1 MSVSIMLIDEDESYI
16 NPVEKKFIKELGE
29 KAIINI
35 ITDRNY
41 MLQYFQTPR
50 HIDILIINK
59 NMYFTQLEKHDIAN
73 MFFLSETDT
82 NAVRNIFKYISVK
95 YIFDYVINNLR
106 TETKNMIDV
115 SIKTHV
121 IMFYS
126 PMGGCGTT
134 YVSNIAAKLIARD
147 KKVLYIS
154 TEPMQSFAA
163 ETGCVKYMSD
173 TFEHALLSNDHS
185 LIDAMDKELFSS
197 GCDYLAP
204 IHLRIADKVIPLSNY
219 IGFIDRIK
227 NEKNYDYIIL
237 DTSSDFNEE
246 KCRLMNFADKVVILT
261 RQDKI
266 AAFKLDSLMSN
277 VDLSNRQKFV
287 IACNMLSSDNTNC
300 LTDQY
305 IKNTFYIKCAISYLN
320 SSDAFESADFAQLL
334 KAIM

>member
-1 MSVSIMLIDEDESYI
+1 
-16 NPVEKKFIKELGE
+16 
-29 KAIINI
+29 
-35 ITDRNY
+35 
-41 MLQYFQTPR
+41 
-50 HIDILIINK
+50 
-59 NMYFTQLEKHDIAN
+59 
-73 MFFLSETDT
+73 
-82 NAVRNIFKYISVK
+82 
-95 YIFDYVINNLR
+95 
-106 TETKNMIDV
+106 MIDV

-134 YVSNIAAKLIARD
+134 YISNIAAKLIARD

-154 TEPMQSFAA
+154 TEPMQSFTA
-163 ETGCVKYMSD
+163 EIGSIQNMSD
-173 TFEHALLSNDHS
+173 TFEHALLTNDHS
-185 LIDAMDKELFSS
+185 LIDAMDKEIFSS

-204 IHLRIADKVIPLSNY
+204 IHLRIADSVIPLSNY
-219 IGFIDRIK
+219 MGFIDRIK

-287 IACNMLSSDNTNC
+287 IVCNMLNSGKVNC

-305 IKNTFYIKCAISYLN
+305 IKNTFYIKCAIPCLN
-320 SSDAFESADFAQLL
+320 SSDAQDSADFDQLL